1 MVTELDDRYTISAS
15 VMPGKP
21 GPGGGDEP
29 EDDETD
35 EEGEEEPS

>member
-1 MVTELDDRYTISAS
+1 MTELNDRYTILAS
-15 VMPGKP
+15 GMPGKP
-21 GPGGGDEP
+21 APGGDEP